1 MGIALNFHL
10 ETSSTFHNTLLS
22 SSMRMIGSP
31 ANSMEGLTHYDVL
44 DVAKDADAETIRKA
58 YRKVRRV
65 DD

>member
-1 MGIALNFHL
+1 
-10 ETSSTFHNTLLS
+10 
-22 SSMRMIGSP
+22 MRMIGSP
-31 ANSMEGLTHYDVL
+31 AYSMEGLTHYDVL